1 MTPAALALAL
11 VLPGLALAQEYVE
24 ATGLM
29 HDEDF
34 YRAVACGAPPGGACT
49 KAMVKWDRASP
60 IRVAVRQI
68 DDAYLGGKKLRAA
81 AALERAI
88 QALNAADAGVRLA
101 QVPPDAEAE
110 IEIFLFDLERGAP
123 IAGTGIDGVDGS
135 PLGGASTRMVF
146 ERATGH
152 IRRVAIV
159 FSTTLDIRAYESV
172 MLEELTQAMGLMTD
186 IRNPYYDAISVFSQD
201 ANIAKRLGE
210 QDIMALRRHYEADTR

>member
-1 MTPAALALAL
+1 
-11 VLPGLALAQEYVE
+11 
-24 ATGLM
+24 
-29 HDEDF
+29 
-34 YRAVACGAPPGGACT
+34 
-49 KAMVKWDRASP
+49 
-60 IRVAVRQI
+60 
-68 DDAYLGGKKLRAA
+68 
-81 AALERAI
+81 
-88 QALNAADAGVRLA
+88 
-101 QVPPDAEAE
+101 
-110 IEIFLFDLERGAP
+110 
-123 IAGTGIDGVDGS
+123 
-135 PLGGASTRMVF
+135 MVF

>member
-88 QALNAADAGVRLA
+88 QALNAADAGVRLT
-101 QVPPDAEAE
+101 QVAPDAEAE
-110 IEIFLFDLERGAP
+110 IEIFFFDLERGDP

-135 PLGGASTRMVF
+135 PLGGASTR
-146 ERATGH
+146 
-152 IRRVAIV
+152 
-159 FSTTLDIRAYESV
+159 
-172 MLEELTQAMGLMTD
+172 
-186 IRNPYYDAISVFSQD
+186 
-201 ANIAKRLGE
+201 
-210 QDIMALRRHYEADTR
+210 